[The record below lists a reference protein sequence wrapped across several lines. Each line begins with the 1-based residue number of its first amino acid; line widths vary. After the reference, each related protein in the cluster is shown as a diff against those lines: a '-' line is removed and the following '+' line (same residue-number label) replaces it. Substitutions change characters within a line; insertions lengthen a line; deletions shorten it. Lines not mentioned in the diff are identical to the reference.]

1 MSMRKCAYDL
11 DMAIWARREEEERSR
26 SLTPEVIQLLDAIDL
41 TTVVLAPG
49 EVPIYY
55 SQSATNLGIVRND
68 RIVPENLLALFRSV
82 RRSGQSQ
89 EGEIEIPRG
98 IGEGVYQLSVR
109 VSKYGNEGLLLAIF
123 QDNSEAAR
131 IDAVRRDFVANISHE
146 LKTPIGALSLLAEA
160 ISQAA
165 DDPKAVANFADR
177 IQFEAKRLSE
187 LVQEIINLSRLQD
200 ADPLLAAMTVDI
212 DDVVRQAISNSQF
225 HANDRNIELF
235 RGPLSHATVIGDRN
249 QLISAIQNLI
259 DNAINYS
266 GDGTTVTIN
275 TEVIGD
281 IIEIQVIDQGIG
293 ISESDIDRIFERF
306 YRVDPARS
314 RETGGTGLGL
324 AIVKHIVRIHG
335 GEINVWSSKG
345 VGSTF
350 SIKLPI
356 GHDLL
361 PEDK

>member
-1 MSMRKCAYDL
+1 
-11 DMAIWARREEEERSR
+11 MAIWPNRRSEDEPVR
-26 SLTPEVIQLLDAIDL
+26 SLSPDVIELLDAIDL
-41 TTVVLAPG
+41 TTIVLAPG

-55 SQSATNLGIVRND
+55 SPSATTLGIIKSD

-98 IGEGVYQLSVR
+98 IGEGVHQLTVR
-109 VSKYGNEGLLLAIF
+109 VSKYGSSGLLLAIF

-146 LKTPIGALSLLAEA
+146 LKTPIGALSLLSEA
-160 ISQAA
+160 ITQAS
-165 DDPKAVANFADR
+165 DDPIAVKNFAER

-212 DDVVRQAISNSQF
+212 DDVVRQAIANSQV

-235 RGPLSHATVIGDRN
+235 RGPLSHGTVIGDRN
-249 QLISAIQNLI
+249 QLIIAIQNLI

-266 GDGTTVTIN
+266 GDSTTVTIN
-275 TEVIGD
+275 TEVQGD
-281 IIEIQVIDQGIG
+281 IVEIQVIDQGIG
-293 ISESDIDRIFERF
+293 IAESDIDRIFERF

-335 GEINVWSSKG
+335 GEISVWSAKN

-356 GHDLL
+356 GHDVIG
-361 PEDK
+361 DSK

>member
-1 MSMRKCAYDL
+1 MWKCAYDL
-11 DMAIWARREEEERSR
+11 DMAIWARREEEEQSR

-82 RRSGQSQ
+82 RRSSQSQ

-212 DDVVRQAISNSQF
+212 DDVVRQAISNSQI
-225 HANDRNIELF
+225 HANDRKIELF
-235 RGPLSHATVIGDRN
+235 RGPQSHSTVIGDRN

-275 TEVIGD
+275 TEVVGD
-281 IIEIQVIDQGIG
+281 IVEIQVIDQGIG

>member
-1 MSMRKCAYDL
+1 
-11 DMAIWARREEEERSR
+11 MAIWARKEVEEQSG
-26 SLTPEVIQLLDAIDL
+26 SLILEVTQLLDAIDL
-41 TTVVLAPG
+41 TTIVLAPG

-55 SQSATNLGIVRND
+55 SQTAINFGIVKNE

-109 VSKYGNEGLLLAIF
+109 VSKYGNQGLLLAIF
-123 QDNSEAAR
+123 QDNSEAVR

-160 ISQAA
+160 IAQAA

-200 ADPLLAAMTVDI
+200 ADPLLAAMTVNI
-212 DDVVRQAISNSQF
+212 DDVVREAISNSQF
-225 HANDRNIELF
+225 HANDRKIELF
-235 RGPLSHATVIGDRN
+235 RGPQCYATVIGDRN
-249 QLISAIQNLI
+249 QLIIAIQNLI

-266 GDGTTVTIN
+266 GDGTTVAIN
-275 TEVIGD
+275 TEMSGAVV
-281 IIEIQVIDQGIG
+281 EIQVIDQGIG

-335 GEINVWSSKG
+335 GDINVWSAKS

-350 SIKLPI
+350 SIKLPVERDYI
-356 GHDLL
+356 S
-361 PEDK
+361 EVK

>member
-1 MSMRKCAYDL
+1 LAVALWSNRKAED
-11 DMAIWARREEEERSR
+11 EPSR
-26 SLTPEVIQLLDAIDL
+26 ALSPEVVELLDAIDL
-41 TTVVLAPG
+41 TAVVLAPG

-55 SQSATNLGIVRND
+55 SPSATTLGIIRND

-89 EGEIEIPRG
+89 EGEIEIQRG
-98 IGEGVYQLSVR
+98 IGEGIYQLSVR
-109 VSKYGNEGLLLAIF
+109 VSKYGSEGLLLAIF
-123 QDNSEAAR
+123 QDNSEASR

-146 LKTPIGALSLLAEA
+146 LKTPIGALSLLSEA
-160 ISQAA
+160 IAQAS
-165 DDPKAVANFADR
+165 DDPKAVQNFAER

-200 ADPLLAAMTVDI
+200 ADPLLAASTVQI
-212 DDVVRQAISNSQF
+212 DDVVKQAISNSHV
-225 HANDRNIELF
+225 HADRRKIELL
-235 RGPLSHATVIGDRN
+235 RGPVSNATVIGDRN
-249 QLISAIQNLI
+249 QLIIAIQNLI

-275 TEVIGD
+275 TEVQGEIV
-281 IIEIQVIDQGIG
+281 EIQVIDQGIG
-293 ISESDIDRIFERF
+293 IAESDIDRIFERF

-335 GEINVWSSKG
+335 GDISVWSSKNI
-345 VGSTF
+345 GSTF

-356 GHDLL
+356 GQ
-361 PEDK
+361 EVASEE

>member
-1 MSMRKCAYDL
+1 MALWASRKD
-11 DMAIWARREEEERSR
+11 EEESSR
-26 SLTPEVIQLLDAIDL
+26 ALTPEVIQLLDAIDL
-41 TTVVLAPG
+41 TAVVLAPG

-55 SQSATNLGIVRND
+55 SPSATTLGIVKND

-109 VSKYGNEGLLLAIF
+109 VSKYGSEGLLLAIF

-160 ISQAA
+160 IAQAA

-177 IQFEAKRLSE
+177 IQFESKRLSE

-200 ADPLLAAMTVDI
+200 VDPLLAATPVEI
-212 DDVVRQAISNSQF
+212 DDVVRQAISNSQV
-225 HANDRNIELF
+225 HAKDRNIELL
-235 RGPLSHATVIGDRN
+235 RGPLSNASVTGDRN
-249 QLISAIQNLI
+249 QLIIAIQNLI

-266 GDGTTVTIN
+266 EGGTTVTIN
-275 TEVIGD
+275 TEIQGD
-281 IIEIQVIDQGIG
+281 LVEIQVIDQGIG
-293 ISESDIDRIFERF
+293 IADGDIDRIFERF

-324 AIVKHIVRIHG
+324 AIVKHIIRIHG
-335 GEINVWSSKG
+335 GEISVWSAKG

-356 GHDLL
+356 GHDGT